1 MVMDMRHLRGE
12 DTASDAPETVDAVE
26 AERDLGLVDW
36 IEACVDA
43 SDPAEKARFIT
54 QLRLCVPSCEGV
66 SLLRGMV
73 SSAGGTRALIAA
85 QVLGHHRPWLSTT
98 AGVRQHL
105 ALARASQEPAVM
117 AALVWGLRHRDEAA
131 EFVVHTDYAV
141 AREAALATPVSR
153 RTLSPILAGLR
164 AGIRPEVERILLHK
178 LHQIHPSLVRYLVDL
193 LVEGSWGEEALRGLF
208 ASLPQ
213 MALFEIFLDT
223 RDPVVWSLTDAESAR
238 FWQGLVRLTSDVLV
252 AGPGYELLRHLL
264 SRSGDDEAFA
274 RRHGS
279 FLRDAVRR
287 ADVNLGVDLVG
298 HVERL
303 TFGASEEKVARLAQ
317 SLVDLSARLDGAAVD
332 KVHTLFEEWK
342 SRSADLKL
350 KIYHLE
356 QGIG

>member
-1 MVMDMRHLRGE
+1 MVMDIRNLRDE
-12 DTASDAPETVDAVE
+12 EAASDSQEAVE
-26 AERDLGLVDW
+26 AEQEPGLVDW

-43 SDPAEKARFIT
+43 SDPADKARFIT
-54 QLRLCVPSCEGV
+54 QLRLCVPSEEGIA
-66 SLLRGMV
+66 LLRDLV
-73 SSAGGTRALIAA
+73 SSAGGARALLAA
-85 QVLGHHRPWLSTT
+85 QVLGHHRTWLSTA
-98 AGVRQHL
+98 AGVKQHL
-105 ALARASQEPAVM
+105 ALARENEASAVV
-117 AALVWGLRHRDEAA
+117 AALVWGLRQRDEAA
-131 EFVVHTDYAV
+131 EFIVDTDNAV

-213 MALFEIFLDT
+213 MALFELFLDT
-223 RDPVVWSLTDAESAR
+223 RHPAAWALVDTESTR
-238 FWQGLVRLTSDVLV
+238 FWQRLVRLASDVLV
-252 AGPGYELLRHLL
+252 AGPGCELLRHLL

-287 ADVNLGVDLVG
+287 ADANSGADLVG

-317 SLVDLSARLDGAAVD
+317 SLVDLSTRLDGAGVD
-332 KVHTLFEEWK
+332 KVHTLLEQWK

>member
-1 MVMDMRHLRGE
+1 MVMDMRHVRDE
-12 DTASDAPETVDAVE
+12 DAASDAPETVNAVE
-26 AERDLGLVDW
+26 NEQEPGLVDW
-36 IEACVDA
+36 VEACVDA
-43 SDPAEKARFIT
+43 SDPAEKARLIT
-54 QLRLCVPSCEGV
+54 QLRLCVPSYEGIL
-66 SLLRGMV
+66 LLRAMV
-73 SSAGGTRALIAA
+73 SSAGGASALIAA
-85 QVLGHHRPWLSTT
+85 QVLGHHRPWLLTA

-105 ALARASQEPAVM
+105 NLARESQASAVL
-117 AALVWGLRHRDEAA
+117 AALVWGLRQRDEAA
-131 EFVVHTDYAV
+131 EFIMHTDYAV

-213 MALFEIFLDT
+213 MALFELFLDA
-223 RDPVVWSLTDAESAR
+223 RYPVAWALADADSAR
-238 FWQGLVRLTSDVLV
+238 FWQRLVRLASDVLV
-252 AGPGYELLRHLL
+252 AGPGCELLRHLL

-274 RRHGS
+274 RRYSS

-287 ADVNLGVDLVG
+287 ADANLGADLVG

>member
-1 MVMDMRHLRGE
+1 MVMDMRYVRDE
-12 DTASDAPETVDAVE
+12 DAASDAPETVNAVE
-26 AERDLGLVDW
+26 NEQEPGLVDW
-36 IEACVDA
+36 VEACVDA
-43 SDPAEKARFIT
+43 SDPAEKARLIT
-54 QLRLCVPSCEGV
+54 QLRLCVPSYEGIL
-66 SLLRGMV
+66 LLRAMV
-73 SSAGGTRALIAA
+73 SSAGGARALIAA
-85 QVLGHHRPWLSTT
+85 QVLGHHRPWLLTA

-105 ALARASQEPAVM
+105 TLARESQATAVL
-117 AALVWGLRHRDEAA
+117 AALVWGLRQRDEAA
-131 EFVVHTDYAV
+131 EFIMHTDYAV

-213 MALFEIFLDT
+213 MALFELFLDA
-223 RDPVVWSLTDAESAR
+223 RYPVAWALADADSAR
-238 FWQGLVRLTSDVLV
+238 FWQRLVRLASDVLV
-252 AGPGYELLRHLL
+252 AGPGCELLRHLL

-274 RRHGS
+274 RRYSS

-287 ADVNLGVDLVG
+287 ADANLGADLVG

-356 QGIG
+356 QGLS

>member
-1 MVMDMRHLRGE
+1 MVMDIRDLRDE
-12 DTASDAPETVDAVE
+12 E
-26 AERDLGLVDW
+26 AELDGVEEVEEQTPGLLEWLD
-36 IEACVDA
+36 ACA
-43 SDPAEKARFIT
+43 TTSDPSERARLIT
-54 QLRLCVPSCEGV
+54 QLRLCVPSEEGL
-66 SLLRGMV
+66 SLLREV
-73 SSAGGTRALIAA
+73 VASGGRAQALLAA
-85 QVLGHHRPWLSTT
+85 QVLGHHRPWLSTP
-98 AGVRQHL
+98 AGVRQQV
-105 ALARASQEPAVM
+105 ALAQGASDPSVV
-117 AALVWGLRHRDEAA
+117 AALVWGLRQRDEAA
-131 EFVVHTDYAV
+131 EFIVHSDSAV
-141 AREAALATPVSR
+141 AREAALAAPVSR

-213 MALFEIFLDT
+213 MSLFELFVDSHH
-223 RDPVVWSLTDAESAR
+223 PASWAVGDAEGALL
-238 FWQGLVRLTSDVLV
+238 WQRMVRLASSALV
-252 AGPGYELLRHLL
+252 DRPGSELLRHLL

-274 RRHGS
+274 RRHGA

-287 ADVNLGVDLVG
+287 ADVDLGADLVG

-303 TFGASEEKVARLAQ
+303 TFGASEDKVARLAQ

-332 KVHTLFEEWK
+332 KMHSLLEEWK
-342 SRSADLKL
+342 RRSADLKL